1 MNMTNRKV
9 SHDVKLETSVKI
21 ILAVLAIGVMLNAV
35 IPAVKSGTAFAG
47 SHCGANYNPCHVQ
60 LSGAIGTN

>member
-1 MNMTNRKV
+1 MTNRKV

-35 IPAVKSGTAFAG
+35 VPAVQSGTVDLDKISKYKRDTRA
-47 SHCGANYNPCHVQ
+47 
-60 LSGAIGTN
+60 T